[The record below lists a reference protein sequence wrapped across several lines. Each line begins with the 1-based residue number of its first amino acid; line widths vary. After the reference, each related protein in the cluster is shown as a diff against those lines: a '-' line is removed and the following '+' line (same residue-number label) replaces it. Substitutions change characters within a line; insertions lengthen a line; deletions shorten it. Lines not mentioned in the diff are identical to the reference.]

1 MIKPGLKQ
9 WEVFGEHVASAMIEA
24 AVARTRRLLR
34 AGLREVSALDV
45 FLVEG
50 TSARAGFPLSCGR
63 LPVAVGG
70 DVCLISAAQWELYVS
85 EFAELQ
91 AAL

>member
-1 MIKPGLKQ
+1 MNHPSMKQ
-9 WEVFGEHVASAMIEA
+9 WEVFGQHVASAMIEA
-24 AVARTRRLLR
+24 AVARSRELLR

-45 FLVEG
+45 FLVQG

-70 DVCLISAAQWELYVS
+70 DVCLISASQWDLYVS